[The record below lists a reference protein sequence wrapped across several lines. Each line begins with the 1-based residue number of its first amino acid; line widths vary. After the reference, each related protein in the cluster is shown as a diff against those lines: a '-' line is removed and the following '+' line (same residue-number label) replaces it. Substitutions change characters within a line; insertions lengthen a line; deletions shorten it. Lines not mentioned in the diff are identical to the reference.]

1 MPVKREYVDSSVRM
15 TLRVPSRAL
24 YKLEKFPDRVGNPA
38 LGAPAW
44 YTSGVPSESARLRT
58 TKVKQSIVLSKKV
71 KVWFWDTVR
80 EYTGEAVALT
90 HSDLTALLKMG
101 GTGMATVIP
110 SKAVMDGLMK
120 HLAGRM
126 VEFKVSGMSLEVN
139 LKGMIAEVQK
149 DFENPKRL
157 LVIAKLQSTSE
168 RNQMILTSYGSESAC
183 VSRLSVE
190 GLFSEA
196 GLTVLKNVGY
206 NRGLETHC
214 HGRTAAL

>member
-1 MPVKREYVDSSVRM
+1 M
-15 TLRVPSRAL
+15 
-24 YKLEKFPDRVGNPA
+24 
-38 LGAPAW
+38 
-44 YTSGVPSESARLRT
+44 PSESTRLRT

-80 EYTGEAVALT
+80 EYTGEAVSLT

-120 HLAGRM
+120 HLTGRM

-139 LKGMIAEVQK
+139 LKGAIAEVQK

-157 LVIAKLQSTSE
+157 LVIAKFQPTSE
-168 RNQMILTSYGSESAC
+168 RNQMMLHRMGQNLHA
-183 VSRLSVE
+183 
-190 GLFSEA
+190 
-196 GLTVLKNVGY
+196 
-206 NRGLETHC
+206 
-214 HGRTAAL
+214 